1 MSYFISIIGSGI
13 IGAITSL
20 MLFICNNKNIII
32 VFESNKK
39 VSIENSKTLNNA
51 GTGHAGMC
59 ENNYIIRT
67 KNNFL
72 IKKSARIY
80 CKFEMTKI
88 FFSWVRYLKIFN
100 FKKSLIKTPH
110 VSYFFLKLNKI
121 KLKKIFYKLKKFTN
135 SIKFT
140 YNHYF
145 INKIYPLLL
154 NNKKIKKNFT
164 ITYYKKGFD
173 INYRLIVKKIFIF
186 LIKQKNFFIYLN
198 TKVLKIK
205 KKKKYYSLSIKKKKI
220 LFDYVLICAG
230 GMSYSLANEYNKL
243 NLNKYLNFP
252 IKGDWLINENFKFIK
267 KHNIKVYSETLKN
280 NPPMSIPH
288 LDLRNILNEK
298 KILFGPYAGITFDI
312 LVTKKKYIFDSLNIK
327 NFFLIILFTINNN
340 ILTKYLLF
348 ESINTKYKKILNT
361 LQFCN
366 IKKFYLKK
374 AGKRLQIL
382 KKKNNK
388 VKIIF
393 GTKLIF
399 DKNKCLATILGASP
413 GASISVY
420 ISKKLIENWIK
431 IPKKFIPNCKNL
443 IKKNK
448 IFIKK
453 IYI

>member
-20 MLFICNNKNIII
+20 MLFICNNKNIVI

-59 ENNYIIRT
+59 ENNYVIQ
-67 KNNFL
+67 KKENFF
-72 IKKSARIY
+72 IKKNIRIY
-80 CKFEMTKI
+80 CKFEITKI
-88 FFSWVRYLKIFN
+88 FFSWIKYLKIFN
-100 FKKSLIKTPH
+100 FKKSLIKVPH
-110 VSYFFLKLNKI
+110 VSFFFLKLNKI
-121 KLKKIFYKLKKFTN
+121 KLKKIFNKLKIFSN

-140 YNHYF
+140 SNIYY

-154 NNKKIKKNFT
+154 NNKKSKKKFT
-164 ITYYKKGFD
+164 ITYYKNGFD
-173 INYRLIVKKIFIF
+173 INYRLIVKKIFFF
-186 LIKQKNFFIYLN
+186 LIKQKNFFLYLE
-198 TKVLKIK
+198 TEVLKIK
-205 KKKKYYSLSIKKKKI
+205 KKNFFYSLNIKKKKY

-230 GMSYSLANEYNKL
+230 GMSYNLTIENNKL

-252 IKGDWLINENFKFIK
+252 IKGNWLINEK
-267 KHNIKVYSETLKN
+267 KKNVKNHNIKVYSETIKN
-280 NPPMSIPH
+280 NPPMSTPH

-298 KILFGPYAGITFDI
+298 KILFGPYAGITFNI
-312 LVTKKKYIFDSLNIK
+312 LVTKRKFIFNDLNIK
-327 NFFLIILFTINNN
+327 NFFLIILFTINNK

-348 ESINTKYKKILNT
+348 ETISTKRKKVLNT
-361 LQFCN
+361 LKFCN
-366 IKKFYLKK
+366 VKKFYLKN

-388 VKIIF
+388 IEIIF

-399 DKNKCLATILGASP
+399 DKHKHLATILGASP

-420 ISKKLIENWIK
+420 IAKKLIKNWIK
-431 IPKKFIPNCKNL
+431 FPKKFLPNCKNL

-448 IFIKK
+448 IFSK
-453 IYI
+453 ILYI